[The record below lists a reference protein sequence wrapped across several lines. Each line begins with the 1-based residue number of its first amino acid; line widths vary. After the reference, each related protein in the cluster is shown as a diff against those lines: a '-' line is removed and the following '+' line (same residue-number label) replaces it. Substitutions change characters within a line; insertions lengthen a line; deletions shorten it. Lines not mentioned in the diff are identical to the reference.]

1 MNPAFQQAKDNL
13 LSVIAEMFNVPCN
26 EIDANDITDVVDLA
40 NELLNTAQ
48 YQDDRVAMCSL

>member
-1 MNPAFQQAKDNL
+1 MNPNFQQAKDNL

-40 NELLNTAQ
+40 NELLNIAQ
-48 YQDDRVAMCSL
+48 QQDDRIVLCSL